1 MARAILPSRMNRAS
15 RLCPPYRRA
24 VTAASDHPVGT
35 ADPGPSQTRAV
46 PGLQRTTSLVLR
58 CDRDTLVK
66 LSP

>member
-46 PGLQRTTSLVLR
+46 PGLQRTFISPVLR
-58 CDRDTLVK
+58 CARDTLVK
-66 LSP
+66 